1 MRKQLILF
9 FCLFVA
15 NAMAQKTVRV
25 VLTNN
30 GGTDKVNEPVVLS
43 LKGSGIDVKSA
54 LVMYDGTEIPSQLD
68 DTDRN
73 GSFDELCFLVDIAH
87 KESKTFNITL
97 TDQGQPR
104 AYESEVFAELMLRD
118 NKAKAKNKQTLYLSE
133 LTVNRGVN
141 PYQAVH
147 HHGVAFENELLCMR
161 IYFDHRQTVDLYGK
175 NHKRLELKE
184 TQFYTDVEQKAA
196 GYGDDIL
203 WVGSSYG
210 LGALRGWDGEKQT
223 MISDVES
230 RSQRIIS
237 NGPIR
242 TIVEVEDKGWV
253 PQPGLAPVD
262 MKTRYTLYAG
272 RRDCDVK
279 VMFNRDITDCHFA
292 TGLVN
297 VGGNSAEYTDHKGL
311 RGCWG
316 TAWPVALKDTANHKQ
331 ETVGLG
337 IYVPERYVVS
347 EKPSTSDEYT
357 LVVKPA
363 AAVISYKIAYSSD
376 NEDFGYHSSKD
387 WFKFLREWKR
397 DNENTLL
404 FAVDGNTNDRP
415 AYNR

>member
-9 FCLFVA
+9 LCLFVA
-15 NAMAQKTVRV
+15 TAMAQKNVRV
-25 VLTNN
+25 TVTNN
-30 GGTDKVNEPVVLS
+30 GSTDKVNEPVVLG
-43 LKGSGIDVKSA
+43 LKDIGVEVRSA
-54 LVMYDGTEIPSQLD
+54 LVMYDGKEIPSQLD

-73 GSFDELCFLVDIAH
+73 GCFDELCFLVDIKH
-87 KESKTFNITL
+87 KENKTYNITL
-97 TDQGQPR
+97 SNQGQPR
-104 AYESEVFAELMLRD
+104 TYGPKVFAELMLRD
-118 NKAKAKNKQTLYLSE
+118 NKVKAKNKQSLYLSE

-141 PYQAVH
+141 PYQSVH

-175 NHKRLELKE
+175 NHKGLELKE
-184 TQFYTDVEQKAA
+184 TQFYTDAEQKAA

-210 LGALRGWDGEKQT
+210 LGALRGWDGVKQT
-223 MISDVES
+223 MVSDVEK

-242 TIVEVEDKGWV
+242 TIVEIEDKGWS

-262 MKTRYTLYAG
+262 MKIYYILYAG

-279 VMFNRDITDCHFA
+279 VLFNRNKADYRFA

-297 VGGNSAEYTDHKGL
+297 VGGNSVEYTDHKGL

-316 TAWPVALKDTANHKQ
+316 TAWPVAMKDSANHKR

-337 IYVPERYVVS
+337 IFVPQRYLVS
-347 EKPSTSDEYT
+347 EKPASEDEYT
-357 LVVKPA
+357 FVVKPDDNA
-363 AAVISYKIAYSSD
+363 LSYCITYTSD
-376 NEDFGYHSSKD
+376 NEDFGFHNQKD
-387 WFKFLREWKR
+387 WFAFLEEWKK
-397 DNENTLL
+397 DCKQPLT
-404 FAVDGNTNDRP
+404 VKVQ
-415 AYNR
+415 Y